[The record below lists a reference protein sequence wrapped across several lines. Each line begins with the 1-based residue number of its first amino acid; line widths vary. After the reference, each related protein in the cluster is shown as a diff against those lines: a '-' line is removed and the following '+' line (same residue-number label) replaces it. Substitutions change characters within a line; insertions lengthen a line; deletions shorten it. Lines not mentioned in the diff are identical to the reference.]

1 MQNNMQKIIATVAC
15 SFALLCSPIASG
27 YTELTVFGDSLSD
40 GGNVFQFVFQ
50 LTGQSFPPPPYAQRL
65 SNGPTAV
72 EVMAANL
79 GLPLTPSLLGGRN
92 YAYGGA
98 ETNVRNYFA
107 VYPGVPPVINMLFKP
122 PFPETGV
129 LAQVQS
135 FQSLG
140 GTIAPNGL
148 TVLWAGPNDVFE
160 ALTLG
165 NNPADIIAPAMAN
178 LGLEAT
184 ILYAAGARTI
194 LMPNMPDLGSI
205 PFGLTSGN
213 PAGLTAVSAVFNSF
227 LDQTIAQLE
236 LGLPGLNIIEFDTF
250 SFVDAAIAN
259 PALHGF
265 TNVTDPCFD
274 GAVACI
280 NPDQY
285 IFWDT
290 VHPTARAH
298 EILGDAFTAA
308 AVPEPA
314 TPALVTIAMA
324 VFAFSR
330 RRLS

>member
-1 MQNNMQKIIATVAC
+1 MRNNMQKIVATAAC
-15 SFALLCSPIASG
+15 SFTLLCSPIVAG
-27 YTELTVFGDSLSD
+27 YTQLTVFGDSLSD
-40 GGNVFQFVFQ
+40 GGNVFQ
-50 LTGQSFPPPPYAQRL
+50 LSGQTFPPAPYAQRL

-107 VYPGVPPVINMLFKP
+107 VYPGVPPAINMLFSGQP

-140 GTIAPNGL
+140 GTIAPDGL

-165 NNPADIIAPAMAN
+165 NNPAGIIAPAMAN
-178 LGLEAT
+178 LGLEAA
-184 ILYAAGARTI
+184 ILYATGARTI

-213 PAGLTAVSAVFNSF
+213 PAGLTGLSATFNLF
-227 LDQTIAQLE
+227 LGQTIAQLE
-236 LGLPGLNIIEFDTF
+236 GALPGLNIIEFDTF

-259 PALHGF
+259 PGVYGF

-274 GAVACI
+274 GATVCA

-308 AVPEPA
+308 VPEPA
-314 TPALVTIAMA
+314 TPALVAIAMG